1 MITNYKKL
9 IFTFFVVTGFFSI
22 FFVVNNMKKEKIEEF
37 KEKNFSQTVNNSK
50 NYLKALIKEKQNA
63 TLAIAIALS
72 QNSLLIN
79 GLENKNL
86 EKSFLETASLKLRE
100 STNFKNVW
108 FQIIDKNG
116 YSIQRSWTE
125 KTGDRIS
132 LKRMDLQKLLL
143 EPKTATTISVGKFDM
158 TFKSIVPLYNEN
170 NIFLGF
176 FEIITHF
183 NSISKKLQE
192 EIGVSG
198 IILADK
204 RYKEQLIYPFTKKFA
219 DDYYVANVDA
229 DPDLLRYIKD
239 FGVDTLI
246 SKLKEKN
253 YILLN
258 DIHILVG
265 YYRQSDINS
274 DPMGHF
280 LLFHKIS
287 NMDLSKIKDITNIH
301 NLYLIIALI
310 FFSLILYFLYHSQ
323 EMIETKNYKFKISVF
338 LLFIFIII
346 SLAIY
351 FSLKEKFTSDMEF
364 YKEHIKDDIL
374 LEYNSIYDKNKELA
388 DTIYFT
394 ITQDK
399 EVLEYFGNKQ
409 REKLKSRLWEKYRYL
424 KNHLNIRQLHFHTKD
439 SSSFLRMHK
448 PEKYGDSLKGIRQ
461 SVEYVNKHLKAF
473 DSFEEGRIL
482 NGFRFVYP
490 VFNENKKHLGS
501 IEVSFS
507 AKSFIDKYKKLF
519 KKKKINFLIS
529 EKVIKNKVFE
539 DEQANY
545 IKSPIEKFY
554 FDKQILSEL
563 DKEKFSHKKA
573 LKEEIEYQYIS
584 KQILKGEPFCYHFK
598 SSKDLVV
605 FIPLI
610 NKINGEV
617 IGSINVSSEDGIIEE
632 INNSFYLFLSILL
645 SSMFFILIFIYR
657 ELLSKQNLLEQKQSV
672 QMILDSQKSIITLT
686 DGSSLIKSNKAL
698 LDFFGE
704 KDVESF
710 REKYQCVCN
719 FFEKDRNVQY
729 LQKNM
734 DGKSWV
740 EYLLENK
747 NSEILAKIKKKS
759 DNSEHIFRVEI
770 RSFGTKNDLYIISFF
785 DITNLKNMEHQII
798 QNEKMASLGEM
809 LGNIAHQ
816 WRQPLSIISTGASGL
831 LIQKEN
837 DILTDE
843 IFNSTCELIEKNAQ
857 FLSKTIDDFRNYIK
871 GDTKVENFGI
881 NEDIEN
887 FLKLV
892 QPTIKHE
899 NITILKELDKD
910 TDIMGYP
917 RELVQCF
924 INIFNNAKD
933 AVIRNNEEE
942 RYILISQKKD
952 KNAVVI
958 KFIDN
963 GGGIDEDIINKI
975 FEPYFTTKH
984 QSQGTGLGLHM
995 TYNLI
1000 VNSMKGDIKASNE
1013 EVIFNKRSYKGSCF
1027 TITLP
1032 IYQD

>member
-9 IFTFFVVTGFFSI
+9 IFTFFVVTGFFTI
-22 FFVVNNMKKEKIEEF
+22 FFVINNVKNEKIEEF

-72 QNSLLIN
+72 QNSILIK
-79 GLENKNL
+79 GLENRNL
-86 EKSFLETASLKLRE
+86 EKSFLETASLRLRE

-108 FQIIDKNG
+108 FQIIDKDG

-158 TFKSIVPLYNEN
+158 TFKSIVPLYNKN
-170 NIFLGF
+170 KVFLGF

-192 EIGVSG
+192 EIGVSS

-204 RYKEQLIYPFTKKFA
+204 KYKEQLIYPFTKKFA

-229 DPDLLRYIKD
+229 DPELLRYIKN
-239 FGVDTLI
+239 FGVDNLI
-246 SKLKEKN
+246 SKFHDKN

-258 DIHILVG
+258 DIHTLAG

-274 DPMGHF
+274 DAMGHF

-287 NMDLSKIKDITNIH
+287 NIDLSKINDIKNIH
-301 NLYLIIALI
+301 NLYLLIALI
-310 FFSLILYFLYHSQ
+310 FFSLILYFLYHSK

-338 LLFIFIII
+338 LLFIFIIL

-351 FSLKEKFTSDMEF
+351 LSLKEKFTSDMEF
-364 YKEHIKDDIL
+364 YKDHIKDDIL

-394 ITQDK
+394 IIQDK
-399 EVLEYFGNKQ
+399 KVLGYFENKE
-409 REKLKSRLWEKYRYL
+409 REKLKNHLWEKYRYL
-424 KNHLNIRQLHFHTKD
+424 KNRLNIRQLHFHTKD
-439 SSSFLRMHK
+439 SSSFLRMHR
-448 PEKYGDSLKGIRQ
+448 PEKYGDSLKDIRQ
-461 SVEYVNKHLKAF
+461 SVEYVNKHLRPF

-490 VFNENKKHLGS
+490 VFNKNKKHLGS

-529 EKVIKNKVFE
+529 EEVIKNKVFE
-539 DEQANY
+539 TEQANY

-563 DKEKFSHKKA
+563 DNENFSHKKA
-573 LKEEIEYQYIS
+573 LKEKMEYQYIS

-598 SSKDLVV
+598 NNKDLVV

-610 NKINGEV
+610 NKINGNV
-617 IGSINVSSEDGIIEE
+617 IGSINVAAEDGIIEE

-645 SSMFFILIFIYR
+645 SSIFFILIFIYR
-657 ELLSKQNLLEQKQSV
+657 ELLSKQNLLEQKQIV
-672 QMILDSQKSIITLT
+672 QKILDSQKSIITLT
-686 DGSSLIKSNKAL
+686 DGSTLVKSNKAL

-704 KDVESF
+704 EDVESF
-710 REKYQCVCN
+710 REKHQCVCN

-734 DGKSWV
+734 EGRSWV

-759 DNSEHIFRVEI
+759 DNSEHIFKVEI
-770 RSFGTKNDLYIISFF
+770 QSFGSKNDLYIISFF
-785 DITNLKNMEHQII
+785 DITNLKNMEQQII

-871 GDTKVENFGI
+871 GDTKAENFGI
-881 NEDIEN
+881 NDDIEN

-910 TDIMGYP
+910 TNIMGYP

-933 AVIRNNEEE
+933 AVIHNSEDE
-942 RYILISQKKD
+942 RYILITQKKD